1 MTPRRAALSSAA
13 AAALLA
19 FSTAACASG
28 VDPDAALGDTA
39 RLTPGNAAELD
50 GDLDAAL
57 DFAIDDVKALEGIC
71 DRVDRAAAGEALGGD
86 LSPYDWYDGTCVFEI
101 FRTGAARAEAPDRL
115 VIAMITAD
123 GGPDRW
129 RATRKVLRLT
139 FPIDEVEGV
148 GDDAFFAPPTS
159 ALYVVDGSTFVLFQ
173 HVAGSGPAPDGIAE
187 ALAGIATGA
196 LGT

>member
-19 FSTAACASG
+19 LSTAACASG

-39 RLTPGNAAELD
+39 RLTPDNAAALD
-50 GDLDAAL
+50 ADLDAAL
-57 DFAIDDVKALEGIC
+57 DFVIDDVEALEGFC
-71 DRVDRAAAGEALGGD
+71 DRVDRAAAGDALGGD
-86 LSPYDWYDGTCVFEI
+86 VSPYAWSDGTCAFEI
-101 FRTGAARAEAPDRL
+101 SRTGAARAEAPDRL

-123 GGPDRW
+123 RGPDRW